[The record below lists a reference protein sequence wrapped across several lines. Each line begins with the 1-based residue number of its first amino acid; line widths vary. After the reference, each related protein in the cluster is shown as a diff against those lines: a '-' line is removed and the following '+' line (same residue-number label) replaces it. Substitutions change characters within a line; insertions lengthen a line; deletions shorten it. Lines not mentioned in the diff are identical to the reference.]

1 MFWNFVLCYP
11 SWSSMFSSKS
21 STLPQGIISEP
32 SMKHPCFSG
41 KLIRNIDDHQ
51 CLHRNHQCFI
61 NVASMSYC
69 CLFNE
74 QAWFFDDDIIREEEN
89 IVRQF
94 FKSSCIP
101 LINMFGLF
109 RCIGLFL
116 FCAIS
121 ESGCLTSN
129 MVSFFDISIL
139 LSSFGVRW
147 RPRSYRGSCQVGYI
161 VAASWEPPIWSIRT
175 AVSIICELCL
185 WKTTLSDNLIYV
197 FYSFWLARGG
207 GPKLKT
213 FAVNVERQRRKN
225 YRRISAKVVAIRSLP
240 LFF

>member
-129 MVSFFDISIL
+129 MVSFFWYLYSVKQFWGPLEATFLSWI
-139 LSSFGVRW
+139 LSSRLHCSCKLRTPNLKHKDCCFHHLRTLFVEDNIVWQLDLRFLLLLTSSW
-147 RPRSYRGSCQVGYI
+147 RRSKIEDFRC
-161 VAASWEPPIWSIRT
+161 
-175 AVSIICELCL
+175 
-185 WKTTLSDNLIYV
+185 
-197 FYSFWLARGG
+197 
-207 GPKLKT
+207 
-213 FAVNVERQRRKN
+213 
-225 YRRISAKVVAIRSLP
+225 
-240 LFF
+240 